1 MESFPLFHFG
11 IGLLYKKNNGKNHA
25 PTIRYRMLGAIF
37 RSEFGNSE
45 SKFSYVVDEWQNSQ
59 IP

>member
-1 MESFPLFHFG
+1 
-11 IGLLYKKNNGKNHA
+11 
-25 PTIRYRMLGAIF
+25 LGAIF

>member
-1 MESFPLFHFG
+1 MRPPFD
-11 IGLLYKKNNGKNHA
+11 IGWVGF
-25 PTIRYRMLGAIF
+25 AIF